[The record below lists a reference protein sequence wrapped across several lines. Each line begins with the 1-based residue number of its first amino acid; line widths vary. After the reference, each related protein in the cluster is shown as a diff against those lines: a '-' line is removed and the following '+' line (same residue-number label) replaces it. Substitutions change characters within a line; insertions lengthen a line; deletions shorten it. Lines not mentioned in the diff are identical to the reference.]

1 MVREPNGNGYG
12 ITVFRPETP
21 PNVKRRKI
29 VFFIIL
35 SLIVLIQACYWLF
48 ANSAEP
54 ILLGMP
60 FGMFFIAMFI
70 SIEFLALLVLYLIES
85 KEIED

>member
-1 MVREPNGNGYG
+1 MANEPTESGCG

-29 VFFIIL
+29 VFFIIF
-35 SLIVLIQACYWLF
+35 SLIILIEAFYWLF
-48 ANSAEP
+48 ANSVEP

-70 SIEFLALLVLYLIES
+70 LIEFVALLVLYLIES